1 MAGFD
6 FFRNFDKMTMA
17 LWTIRCYVSPSGRD
31 MIDDWLGRQSDE
43 VQAAMAVAL
52 EYLIQRPRNEWRRP
66 EFDLLSGKMREIG
79 EIRFKV
85 DKQYRILGFF
95 GPARSDFTLLVGASK
110 KGSNYDPKNALDTAL
125 DRMKQTRNDGG
136 LSRVCDF

>member
-6 FFRNFDKMTMA
+6 FFRNFDKMAMA
-17 LWTIRCYVSPSGRD
+17 LWTFRCYVSPGGRD

-43 VQAAMAVAL
+43 VQAAMAVAV
-52 EYLIQRPRNEWRRP
+52 EYLVQRPRNEWRRP

-85 DKQYRILGFF
+85 DKQYRILGSF
-95 GPARSDFTLLVGASK
+95 GPSRSDFTLLVGASK
-110 KGSNYDPKNALDTAL
+110 KGSNYDPKNALKTAL
-125 DRMKQTRNDGG
+125 DRLKQTRSDGR
-136 LSRVCDF
+136 LSHVCDF